1 MILTENYFCRC
12 FDMGI
17 LEFESLVT
25 ILLMLIDIALGS
37 INHVFYKKDNVSSLA
52 LRSIGE
58 KFTIS
63 LIVIALCIVVHLNDT
78 HIFDDTV
85 TDLINGYAVIAK
97 SVIVF
102 VCYYELTS
110 VCKHIQIMTGL
121 DLTKFVKGLK
131 SELENRK

>member
-1 MILTENYFCRC
+1 
-12 FDMGI
+12 MGI
-17 LEFESLVT
+17 LEFESFIT
-25 ILLMLIDIALGS
+25 IFLMLLDIALGF

-63 LIVIALCIVVHLNDT
+63 LVVISLCIIVHLNDT

-110 VCKHIQIMTGL
+110 VCKHIQLMTGL
-121 DLTKFVKGLK
+121 DLTKFIKGLK
-131 SELENRK
+131 SEIENRK

>member
-1 MILTENYFCRC
+1 
-12 FDMGI
+12 MGI
-17 LEFESLVT
+17 LEFESLLT
-25 ILLMLIDIALGS
+25 IILMLIDIALGT

-63 LIVIALCIVVHLNDT
+63 LIVMSLCVIVHLNDT
-78 HIFDDTV
+78 HIFDETV
-85 TDLINGYAVIAK
+85 TDLISGYAVIAK

>member
-1 MILTENYFCRC
+1 
-12 FDMGI
+12 MGL
-17 LEFESLVT
+17 LEFESFIT
-25 ILLMLIDIALGS
+25 IFLMLLDIALGF

-63 LIVIALCIVVHLNDT
+63 LVVISLCIIVHLNDA

-110 VCKHIQIMTGL
+110 VCKHIQIMTGI
-121 DLTKFVKGLK
+121 DLTKFIKGLK
-131 SELENRK
+131 SEIENRK

>member
-1 MILTENYFCRC
+1 
-12 FDMGI
+12 MGI
-17 LEFESLVT
+17 LEFESFIT
-25 ILLMLIDIALGS
+25 IFVMLLDIALGL

-63 LIVIALCIVVHLNDT
+63 LVVISLCIIVHLNDT

-97 SVIVF
+97 SVIIF

-110 VCKHIQIMTGL
+110 VCKHIQIMTGI
-121 DLTKFVKGLK
+121 DLTKFIKGLK
-131 SELENRK
+131 SEIENRK

>member
-1 MILTENYFCRC
+1 
-12 FDMGI
+12 MGI
-17 LEFESLVT
+17 LEFESLVI
-25 ILLMLIDIALGS
+25 ILLMLIDIALGT

-52 LRSIGE
+52 LKSIGE

-63 LIVIALCIVVHLNDT
+63 LIVLSLCLLVHLNDT

-85 TDLINGYAVIAK
+85 TDLINCYAVVAK
-97 SVIVF
+97 SVILF

-121 DLTKFVKGLK
+121 DLTKFIKGLK
-131 SELENRK
+131 SEIENRK

>member
-1 MILTENYFCRC
+1 
-12 FDMGI
+12 MGI
-17 LEFESLVT
+17 LEFESLVI
-25 ILLMLIDIALGS
+25 ILLMLIDIALGT

-52 LRSIGE
+52 LKSIGE

-63 LIVIALCIVVHLNDT
+63 LIVISLCLLVHINDM

-85 TDLINGYAVIAK
+85 TDLINCYAVVAK
-97 SVIVF
+97 SVILF

-121 DLTKFVKGLK
+121 DLTKFIKGLK
-131 SELENRK
+131 SEIENRK

>member
-1 MILTENYFCRC
+1 
-12 FDMGI
+12 MGI
-17 LEFESLVT
+17 LEFESFIT
-25 ILLMLIDIALGS
+25 IFLMFFDIALGFIS
-37 INHVFYKKDNVSSLA
+37 HVFYKKDNISSLA

-63 LIVIALCIVVHLNDT
+63 LVVISLCILVHLNDT
-78 HIFDDTV
+78 NLFDSTV

-110 VCKHIQIMTGL
+110 VCKHIQIMTGI
-121 DLTKFVKGLK
+121 DLTKFIKGLK
-131 SELENRK
+131 SEIENRK